1 MNTSDRAEGCIR
13 FGDWELE
20 VRERKELT
28 YVSKL
33 GGDFKP
39 SDSFPDGNLLDLKHE
54 MEPRPVKG
62 LT

>member
-13 FGDWELE
+13 FGDWVLE
-20 VRERKELT
+20 VRERKEMT

-39 SDSFPDGNLLDLKHE
+39 SHSFPDRNLLVFE
-54 MEPRPVKG
+54 A
-62 LT
+62 